1 MTHTPRA
8 PLDLL
13 CFGEPM
19 FEFSWLQKDM
29 IRPGIGGDV
38 SNTAVAA
45 RRAGASAGMLTHLG
59 SDNFGDHILQLY
71 ADEDIDASRILRK
84 NDAATGLYFIDYG
97 PSGHQFSYRRAGS
110 AASRVTPA
118 DLTPEMFDQVG
129 VLHLS
134 GITQAI
140 SDSCCAA
147 SIRAAELAR
156 EAGAKVSFD
165 TNLRLNLWSADQAR
179 AALEKILPLVDI
191 VFPSIE
197 DSEALFG
204 TSDVSEICDRFL
216 SFGVG
221 MVVLTL
227 AEKGAIVA
235 TPDRRDVIA
244 AFPAHLRDA
253 TGAGDTFD
261 GAFLAEFCQTGDAL
275 YAARFACAAASL
287 SVETVGAVA
296 SIPKRDRILARM
308 TQAPLQQDET
318 G

>member
-1 MTHTPRA
+1 MTPTPRL
-8 PLDLL
+8 PLDIL

-45 RRAGASAGMLTHLG
+45 RRAGARAGMLTHLG
-59 SDNFGDHILQLY
+59 RDNFGDHILQLY

-84 NDAATGLYFIDYG
+84 DDAPTGLYFIDYG
-97 PSGHQFSYRRAGS
+97 PAGHQFSYRRAGS
-110 AASRVTPA
+110 AASRVTPD
-118 DLTPEMFDQVG
+118 DLAPEMFDHVG
-129 VLHLS
+129 VLHIS

-140 SDSCCAA
+140 SDSSCAA
-147 SIRAAELAR
+147 SIRAAELAC

-165 TNLRLNLWSADQAR
+165 TNLRLNLWSAPQAR
-179 AALEKILPLVDI
+179 AALDKILPLVDI

-204 TSDVSEICDRFL
+204 TSDVTEICDRFL
-216 SFGVG
+216 SSGVD

-227 AEKGAIVA
+227 AEKGAVVA
-235 TPDRRDVIA
+235 TPDSRDVID
-244 AFPAHLRDA
+244 AFPARLRDA

-261 GAFLAEFCQTGDAL
+261 GAFLAEYCRSGDAL
-275 YAARFACAAASL
+275 SAARFACAAASV

-296 SIPKRDRILARM
+296 SIPTRDSILARM
-308 TQAPLQQDET
+308 QQAHIKQGEI